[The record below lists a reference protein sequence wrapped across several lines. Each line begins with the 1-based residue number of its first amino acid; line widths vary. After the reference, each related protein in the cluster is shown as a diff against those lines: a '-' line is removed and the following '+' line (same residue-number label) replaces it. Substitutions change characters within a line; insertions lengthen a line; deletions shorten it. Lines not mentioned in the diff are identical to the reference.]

1 MHAPVAIIDMGTNTF
16 HLMIA
21 RKAGTRFEVI
31 HRDRE
36 AVKIGKGGINNGQ
49 ITEEGLNRALSA
61 LRKFKTA
68 ITEHQVATTLAFGT
82 SALRNAANRQLV
94 CDEIKKA
101 TDIDVRIISGNEEA
115 ELIYKGVRAAVAWQG
130 RALIIDIG
138 GGSVE
143 FIIADHDQIYWKRSL
158 EIGGQRLLE
167 LFHRHDPILPEEIH
181 ALDNYLLE
189 QLEVVFT
196 QLAELKPTTLVGSSG
211 TFDTLSEMY
220 CAEKGIP
227 YHEEDGETP
236 LTFESFQ
243 QTYQQ
248 LITRDRAQRMALP
261 GMIELRVDMIVVAVE
276 LIRVL
281 LEKYSFEEIRISTY
295 SLKEGALAELAN

>member
-1 MHAPVAIIDMGTNTF
+1 MNSPVAIIDMGTNTF

-21 RKAGTRFEVI
+21 RKTGTRFEI
-31 HRDRE
+31 IYRDRE
-36 AVKIGKGGINNGQ
+36 AVKIGKGGINNGH
-49 ITEEGLNRALSA
+49 ITEEGLNRALTA
-61 LRKFKTA
+61 LRKFKLT
-68 ITEHQVATTLAFGT
+68 IDEYQVQATLAFGT
-82 SALRNAANRQLV
+82 SALRNAANRQHV

-101 TDIDVRIISGNEEA
+101 TGIDVRIISGNEEA

-143 FIIADHDQIYWKRSL
+143 FIIADHEKVFWKVSL

-167 LFHRHDPILPEEIH
+167 MFHRHDPILPEEID

-189 QLEVVFT
+189 QLKLVFT
-196 QLAELKPTTLVGSSG
+196 KLAEFKPTTLVGSSG

-236 LTFESFQ
+236 LTFESFHN
-243 QTYQQ
+243 TYQQ
-248 LITRDRAQRMALP
+248 LITKDRAQRMALP

-281 LEKYSFEEIRISTY
+281 LEKYSFEEIRVSTY

>member
-1 MHAPVAIIDMGTNTF
+1 MNSPVAIIDMGTNTF

-21 RKAGTRFEVI
+21 RKTGTRFEI
-31 HRDRE
+31 IYRDRE
-36 AVKIGKGGINNGQ
+36 AVKIGKGGINNGH
-49 ITEEGLNRALSA
+49 ITEEGLNRALAA
-61 LRKFKTA
+61 LRKFKTT
-68 ITEHQVATTLAFGT
+68 IDEHQVQATLAFGT
-82 SALRNAANRQLV
+82 SALRNAANRQHV

-143 FIIADHDQIYWKRSL
+143 FIIADHEKVFWKVSL

-167 LFHRHDPILPEEIH
+167 LFHRHDPILPEEIN

-189 QLEVVFT
+189 QLKVVFT
-196 QLAELKPTTLVGSSG
+196 KLAEFKPTTLVGSSG

-236 LTFESFQ
+236 LTFESFHN
-243 QTYQQ
+243 TYQQ
-248 LITRDRAQRMALP
+248 LITKDRAQRMALP

-281 LEKYSFEEIRISTY
+281 LEKYSFGEIRVSTY

>member
-1 MHAPVAIIDMGTNTF
+1 MNSPVAIIDMGTNTF

-21 RKAGTRFEVI
+21 RKTGTRFEI
-31 HRDRE
+31 IYRDRE
-36 AVKIGKGGINNGQ
+36 AVKIGKGGINNGH
-49 ITEEGLNRALSA
+49 ITEEGLNRALTA
-61 LRKFKTA
+61 LRKFKLT
-68 ITEHQVATTLAFGT
+68 IDEHQVQATLAFGT
-82 SALRNAANRQLV
+82 SALRNAANRQYV

-143 FIIADHDQIYWKRSL
+143 FIIADHEKVFWKASL

-167 LFHRHDPILPEEIH
+167 LFHRHDPILPEEIN

-189 QLEVVFT
+189 QLKLVFT
-196 QLAELKPTTLVGSSG
+196 KLAEFKPTTLVGSSG

-236 LTFESFQ
+236 LTFESFHN
-243 QTYQQ
+243 TYQQ
-248 LITRDRAQRMALP
+248 LITKDRAQRMALP

-281 LEKYSFEEIRISTY
+281 LEKYSFEEIRVSTY